1 MAHLITSH
9 KGADHV
15 ESKHAAHWNAGTLGN
30 GCYVLPIRQQAR
42 LHHDRLQHP
51 ARAVGVGS
59 VCGYDWEI
67 EGDYEEVDIDQ
78 RGARITTASTCSWR
92 ASRRRLQKRWS

>member
-30 GCYVLPIRQQAR
+30 G
-42 LHHDRLQHP
+42 
-51 ARAVGVGS
+51 
-59 VCGYDWEI
+59 
-67 EGDYEEVDIDQ
+67 
-78 RGARITTASTCSWR
+78 
-92 ASRRRLQKRWS
+92 